1 MTDITQLDSM
11 RLDKW
16 LWAARFFKTRP
27 LASAAVGG
35 GKVRL
40 NGQRCKP
47 GRMIEIGNLLTIQKG
62 NLIWEVAVRSLP
74 KQRRPARETHLY
86 YTETATSQARR
97 QAQIAQM
104 QAERAN
110 YTPSE
115 HKPDKRNRRMI
126 HAFQRAAYHHAAV

>member
-1 MTDITQLDSM
+1 MTDMEQLDQM

-27 LASAAVGG
+27 LASNAVSC

-47 GRMIEIGNLLTIQKG
+47 SRMIQSGNLLTIQKG
-62 NLIWEVAVRSLP
+62 DLFWEVIVQSLP

-86 YTETATSQARR
+86 YSETEESQVRR
-97 QAQIAQM
+97 QALVAQK
-104 QAERAN
+104 QVEKST
-110 YTPSE
+110 YIPSE

-126 HAFQRAAYHHAAV
+126 HAFQRAAYHHDTT

>member
-1 MTDITQLDSM
+1 MIDMEQLDQM

-27 LASAAVGG
+27 LAANAVSC

-47 GRMIEIGNLLTIQKG
+47 SRMIQGSDRLTIQKG
-62 NLIWEVAVRSLP
+62 DLFWEVTVQSLP

-86 YTETATSQARR
+86 YSETEESQARR
-97 QAQIAQM
+97 QAVVAQR
-104 QAERAN
+104 QVERSV
-110 YTPSE
+110 YIPSE

-126 HAFQRAAYHHAAV
+126 HAFQRAAYHHDTT

>member
-1 MTDITQLDSM
+1 MTDIEQLNSM

-47 GRMIEIGNLLTIQKG
+47 SRMIESGNLLTVQKG
-62 NLIWEVAVRSLP
+62 NLIWEVTVQSLP

-86 YTETATSQARR
+86 YTETPESEARR
-97 QAQIAQM
+97 QAHIAQM
-104 QAERAN
+104 QAEKAA

-115 HKPDKRNRRMI
+115 HRPDKRNRRLI
-126 HAFQRAAYHHAAV
+126 HAFQRAAYHHSAA